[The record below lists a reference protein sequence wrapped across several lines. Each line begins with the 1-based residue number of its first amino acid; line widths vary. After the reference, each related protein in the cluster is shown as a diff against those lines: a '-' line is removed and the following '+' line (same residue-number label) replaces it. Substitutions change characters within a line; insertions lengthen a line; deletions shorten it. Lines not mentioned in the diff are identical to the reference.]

1 MTTSAGTTVRCSGL
15 RPARR
20 VKHST
25 ALPRPYAGPMAWE
38 TRSRREWWFFMGL
51 MIVGT
56 IAIGI
61 NAAIELFG

>member
-1 MTTSAGTTVRCSGL
+1 
-15 RPARR
+15 
-20 VKHST
+20 
-25 ALPRPYAGPMAWE
+25 MAWE

-61 NAAIELFG
+61 NAAFELFG